1 MGKRLHAISMVA
13 AVALICLATAPAQA
27 ACGTKAITL
36 YSAYS
41 CGICKQ
47 VRTLPRADDIL
58 AFEMPTIN

>member
-1 MGKRLHAISMVA
+1 MGKRLHAISVVA

-36 YSAYS
+36 YSAYW

-47 VRTLPRADDIL
+47 VRTFFA
-58 AFEMPTIN
+58 

>member
-1 MGKRLHAISMVA
+1 VA

-36 YSAYS
+36 YSAYW

-47 VRTLPRADDIL
+47 VRTFFAQYHPLQAG
-58 AFEMPTIN
+58 